1 MIDEPHE
8 TAAAYEGF
16 DPVSDALAQVVASHR
31 SITAGAVADY
41 IPELAQVD
49 PDPFGLALMSVHGR
63 LHEAGDTDVPFTIQ
77 SSSKPFVFALAVA
90 ELGIEEVARHVGFE
104 PSGEPFNAISLEEAT
119 GRPANPMINAGAVVV
134 ASLVPGRDVRERSE
148 RVREVLSRFA
158 GTELEVDEAVY
169 RSEDDTGDRNRA
181 LAHLAR
187 SAGVLGSSVADAVEV
202 YFRQCSV
209 RVTTRDLTVMGA
221 TLANG
226 GRHPVTGDRI
236 VDEAVAR
243 TTLSIMASCGMYD
256 ASGDW
261 MVRVGIPAKSGVGG
275 GIVAT
280 APGQF
285 GIGVFS
291 PRLDDRGNSTRG
303 VAALRTLSSEY
314 GLHLLSHPAVR
325 RSPIVSASDDDR
337 GHVVVIRGE
346 LDFISAEEVVGHLMT
361 LDGDRDDHRVVL
373 DVTAVTRV
381 RPAAERLL
389 ARTANLLEDAGLDV
403 CAVDTSGV
411 LDGRSPDGGRPLRR
425 VDD

>member
-285 GIGVFS
+285 GIGVF
-291 PRLDDRGNSTRG
+291 PRGSTIAATARAAWRPSGRCRASTGSTSCRTRPSVAPRSCRRATTIG
-303 VAALRTLSSEY
+303 VTWW
-314 GLHLLSHPAVR
+314 
-325 RSPIVSASDDDR
+325 
-337 GHVVVIRGE
+337 
-346 LDFISAEEVVGHLMT
+346 
-361 LDGDRDDHRVVL
+361 
-373 DVTAVTRV
+373 
-381 RPAAERLL
+381 
-389 ARTANLLEDAGLDV
+389 
-403 CAVDTSGV
+403 
-411 LDGRSPDGGRPLRR
+411 
-425 VDD
+425 